1 MVWLIHHSIFHSLE
15 DGVMEPVLITIMSDA
30 AERSSSSSLSSSG
43 HFSPFLFF
51 TLIVLIGI
59 VFCVS
64 VRFNW
69 MGRFLEWVSK
79 CMKK

>member
-1 MVWLIHHSIFHSLE
+1 
-15 DGVMEPVLITIMSDA
+15 MEPIMTTIMSDA
-30 AERSSSSSLSSSG
+30 AERSLSSSLSSSG

-51 TLIVLIGI
+51 ALIVLIGI
-59 VFCVS
+59 VFYVS

-69 MGRFLEWVSK
+69 MERFLEWVSK